1 MTPIW
6 SIHPSTSTIAA
17 LADGELSGPRRSRVT
32 NHLASCTQCQRTLSF
47 HKSVAAAAPELLA
60 AAPPSDLVERAI
72 ASRSAKRRVLLPSGD
87 VEPNFA
93 SVAAGAGRKLLLAA
107 AAVLAIAVTLTTR
120 APRLSA
126 SDVES
131 ELILTPAKPRVGQTI
146 VVRYRPAVAALAGRQ
161 ELVLRARLRTRN
173 SAEYDEGVQIT
184 SLATLRV
191 EKDGYSGR
199 FVLPDSVVFASLAV
213 EAKDGS
219 VVDDRRGRAW
229 ELLFHDGK
237 GQPLFF
243 ALKQRIH
250 DLLGRSWE
258 DARETGTQMVA
269 LYPDQ
274 IVSWNLQRF
283 FEVSLGKTTEAATI
297 DSQIARLE
305 RGARAKQRVSGDEL
319 AAFLWL
325 TIRDTAASRYWVDRT
340 EREAPKD
347 GMAATYRA
355 LIFARAHY
363 GQPRIALAWLDSL
376 WGPLQPV
383 DWQVADRLTNAG
395 LELAELVKDDSIYL
409 RWSQRRLAAMP
420 WLAASRA
427 IATANRPALRPH
439 GMRLLRAA
447 LVAPARPRKLEETVS
462 QHEQAVAASRRRVL
476 AALGRALI
484 ATGEKRAGLDTLA
497 LAAREGWDLSLFR
510 DVMKARLEAGDLAG
524 AQEMAALVVAD
535 PRTPSALADS
545 ITRSANRDDGKG
557 TAAVAAARERLRVF
571 TLSKAVDQQV
581 RGVARVLDAGGNE
594 VALDSLLGEKESVL
608 VFWSRYCA
616 PALEALG
623 GLDSTASRLSGAGI
637 PLILIVDEKPS
648 QEFQA
653 FMRQKGASVRVYHD
667 VKGEAKLA
675 YGNFGTPSQYVL
687 DANRRIRF
695 FRDDGDVADL
705 PIQLEALKQERAGK

>member
-6 SIHPSTSTIAA
+6 SIHPSTSAIAA
-17 LADGELSGPRRSRVT
+17 LADGELSGPRRNRVT
-32 NHLASCTQCQRTLSF
+32 GHLASCMKCQRTLAF
-47 HKSVAAAAPELLA
+47 HKSVAAAAPGLLA

-72 ASRSAKRRVLLPSGD
+72 ASRSANRRVLLPSGD
-87 VEPNFA
+87 PEPVSR
-93 SVAAGAGRKLLLAA
+93 SVAGAGRKLIIAA

-173 SAEYDEGVQIT
+173 SSEYDEGVQIT

-229 ELLFHDGK
+229 ELLFHDGA
-237 GQPLFF
+237 GQPLFL

-305 RGARAKQRVSGDEL
+305 RAARAKQRVSGDEL
-319 AAFLWL
+319 AAYLWL
-325 TIRDTAASRYWVDRT
+325 TIRDTSASRYWVERT
-340 EREAPKD
+340 EREAPKH

-383 DWQVADRLTNAG
+383 DWQVADRLTGAG
-395 LELAELVKDDSIYL
+395 LELAELINDDSTYL
-409 RWSQRRLAAMP
+409 RWSQRRLSAMP

-427 IATANRPALRPH
+427 IATANRPALRPE

-447 LVAPARPRKLEETVS
+447 LVAPARPRKLEENVA
-462 QHEQAVAASRRRVL
+462 QHDQAVAASRRRVL

-484 ATGEKRAGLDTLA
+484 ATGEKRAGLDTLE
-497 LAAREGWDLSLFR
+497 LAARKGWDLSLFR
-510 DVMKARLEAGDLAG
+510 DVLKARLDAGDVSG
-524 AQEMAALVVAD
+524 AQEMAALIVAD
-535 PRTPSALADS
+535 PRTPPALADS
-545 ITRSANRDDGKG
+545 ITRSASRDEGRW
-557 TAAVAAARERLRVF
+557 TAAVAAARERLRAF
-571 TLSKAVDQQV
+571 TLSKTVDLQV
-581 RGVARVLDAGGNE
+581 RGAARVLDAAGNE
-594 VALDSLLGEKESVL
+594 VALDSLLGERESVV

-623 GLDSTASRLSGAGI
+623 ALDSTASRLSGAGI

-648 QEFQA
+648 PEFQA
-653 FMRQKGASVRVYHD
+653 FMRQKGASVRVVHD

-695 FRDDGDVADL
+695 RDEGVVADL
-705 PIQLEALKQERAGK
+705 PVQLEALKQERAGK